1 LRRLQLF
8 EILDQPWCP
17 RAVRHGA
24 TDYLEAITS
33 RGDVYRVIQ
42 ADFFRAMMECG
53 AEQVID
59 LCSGGGGPW
68 WSLEWRDALVKHAPL
83 TVVLTDKFPSE
94 VLSARLGVDPTL
106 SCVNFPVDAASMPES
121 LRGFR
126 TIFSSFHH
134 FPDTIARDV
143 LGDAVRCG
151 DGFAMAEVTSRTP
164 RALATMLLM
173 PIFDWILTP
182 SMRPFRWSRLVFT
195 YLLPLIPLVV
205 LWDGIVSC
213 LRTRSPEELLI
224 LTRSFPQ
231 YDWRAGY
238 AQGGWL
244 APVYL
249 IGVPKRFEGTP
260 LDGCPMF
267 APAYMGR
274 KRFFF
279 FQMLSLH
286 VTRGFPPSATS

>member
-1 LRRLQLF
+1 M
-8 EILDQPWCP
+8 
-17 RAVRHGA
+17 RHGA

-33 RGDVYRVIQ
+33 RGNVYRSIQ
-42 ADFFRAMMECG
+42 AEFFSAIMDCRAER
-53 AEQVID
+53 VID

-68 WSLEWRDALVKHAPL
+68 LSPEWRAALIEHAPL
-83 TVVLTDKFPSE
+83 TVVLTDKFPSD
-94 VLSARLGVDPTL
+94 VLSVRLRADPYL
-106 SCVNFPVDAASMPES
+106 SCANFPVDAGKVPES

-134 FPDTIARDV
+134 FPDNVARDV

-164 RALATMLLM
+164 RAVATMLLM
-173 PIFDWILTP
+173 PIFDWIFTP
-182 SMRPFRWSRLVFT
+182 RMRPFRWSRLLFT

-205 LWDGIVSC
+205 LWDGIISC
-213 LRTRSPEELLI
+213 LRTRTPEELLL

-249 IGVPKRFEGTP
+249 IGMPRR
-260 LDGCPMF
+260 L
-267 APAYMGR
+267 
-274 KRFFF
+274 
-279 FQMLSLH
+279 
-286 VTRGFPPSATS
+286 